1 MLVVVFNGFSYL
13 AFVLYIEKLA
23 ILIYILY
30 ILYHLVIGYMF
41 LALCR
46 NWLGLSLLVFA
57 SYAEANETGN
67 DKLQFSGFATLGAVI
82 SDSDHH
88 GYRKNVGSDGAVYS
102 GDIDFKQHSLLGLQA
117 NWNISPS
124 FDAVYQGVLR
134 DLVDPSFDRYTTLA
148 FLRYEVNTN
157 WSVRLGRTAPDIF
170 LLTEYRDVDFSYVW
184 ATAPNEVYGIIP
196 YRSIDGLDVT
206 YQQRGLGGVFKTKLF
221 TGSSEADISSS
232 LVVERIKIEDI
243 IGISLS
249 FDHFDW
255 IVQAK
260 HSQVTIANEPQSNT
274 FVIDIISQVPDFL
287 WPNSEAFSESL
298 LMTGEDVDYSSVS
311 GQYQWKNWL
320 ASAELSRIASDSE
333 VIPQIISGYAAL
345 SYQLNA
351 HQFYG
356 VYAFTDSNIYIF
368 DEPGVNEVALEEL
381 IHGITGLMNFYSA
394 NQQTISLGW
403 RWDITSYMASSLQ
416 WNYTQIEESGS
427 VLWLNAGDQHN
438 VAEDINTFLLTL
450 SMVF

>member
-1 MLVVVFNGFSYL
+1 
-13 AFVLYIEKLA
+13 
-23 ILIYILY
+23 
-30 ILYHLVIGYMF
+30 MF

-46 NWLGLSLLVFA
+46 NWLGFSLFVFA
-57 SYAEANETGN
+57 SYVMANETGN

-88 GYRKNVGSDGAVYS
+88 GYRKNVGSDDAVYS
-102 GDIDFKQHSLLGLQA
+102 GEVDFKQHSLLGLQA

-134 DLVDPSFDRYTTLA
+134 DLPEPSFDRYTTLA
-148 FLRYEVNTN
+148 FLRYEVNTH
-157 WSVRLGRTAPDIF
+157 WSVRLGRTAPDLF

-206 YQQRGLGGVFKTKLF
+206 YQQRGLGGVFKTKVF
-221 TGSSEADISSS
+221 TGFSEAEISANS
-232 LVVERIKIEDI
+232 VIEKIKIDDI

-249 FDHFDW
+249 FDHFNW
-255 IVQAK
+255 IVHAK
-260 HSQVTIANEPQSNT
+260 HTQVNVANEPKNNT
-274 FVIDIISQVPDFL
+274 LLAATISQIPDFL
-287 WPNSEAFSESL
+287 WLNAADFSQSI
-298 LMTGEDVDYSSVS
+298 LMTGQKVNYSSIS
-311 GQYQWKNWL
+311 GQYQWQHWL

-345 SYQLNA
+345 SYQFNA

-356 VYAFTDSNIYIF
+356 VYAFTDSNNYIF

-381 IHGITGLMNFYSA
+381 IHGTTTLMNFYA
-394 NQQTISLGW
+394 TNQQTISLGW
-403 RWDITSYMASSLQ
+403 RWDIASYMASSLQ
-416 WNYTQIEESGS
+416 WNYTRIDEGGGT
-427 VLWLNAGDQHN
+427 LWLNEGAHHN